1 MKFTLEQITETQ
13 TKSRNIFPVLIQQ
26 FKILGVDQ
34 FITFV
39 SDGHTDYF
47 DDEKEKITSEGSQDL
62 VISDNTN
69 AGKFIE
75 RLKLHQNGETDYASF
90 CNDCAENGIDNWI
103 VDLQK
108 MTCTYY
114 DKSGNETL
122 VEKVPN
128 ISL

>member
-1 MKFTLEQITETQ
+1 MKFTLEQITEAQ
-13 TKSRNIFPVLIQQ
+13 TKSGNIFPVLIQQ
-26 FKILGVDQ
+26 FKILGVDN

-47 DDEKEKITSEGSQDL
+47 DDEKENITSEGSQDL
-62 VISDNTN
+62 IISDNTN

-75 RLKLHQNGETDYASF
+75 RLKSHQNGETDFATF
-90 CNDCAENGIDNWI
+90 CKDCAENGIDNWI

-114 DKSGNETL
+114 DKSGKEIL
-122 VEKVPN
+122 IEKIPNVP
-128 ISL
+128 L